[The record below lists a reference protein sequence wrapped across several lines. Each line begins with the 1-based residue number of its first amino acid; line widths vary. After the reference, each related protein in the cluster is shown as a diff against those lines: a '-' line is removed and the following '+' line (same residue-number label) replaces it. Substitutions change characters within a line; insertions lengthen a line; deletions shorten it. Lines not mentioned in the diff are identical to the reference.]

1 MSWQKCMS
9 FSKCSNLEAKNVIHF
24 KLCHQ
29 IDKKWNYNLRL
40 TKFRKHSFFDGVFMD
55 LKIKIKEKFNLEQN

>member
-1 MSWQKCMS
+1 MSQQKCMS

-29 IDKKWNYNLRL
+29 KDKKWNYNLQE
-40 TKFRKHSFFDGVFMD
+40 TKFRKQNFSDGLSASENQD
-55 LKIKIKEKFNLEQN
+55 

>member
-9 FSKCSNLEAKNVIHF
+9 FWKGSNLEAKNVIHF

-29 IDKKWNYNLRL
+29 RDKKIEL
-40 TKFRKHSFFDGVFMD
+40 
-55 LKIKIKEKFNLEQN
+55 